1 MNSLK
6 YSVVTMPIECSIS
19 LEIHDLK
26 IINNCFGDTQ
36 EKTVEYMFP
45 ELQFQSGHVIL
56 NTKIPIMVG

>member
-1 MNSLK
+1 
-6 YSVVTMPIECSIS
+6 MPIECSIS